1 MVIQQTEATI
11 GKLMATALAK
21 KNAPK
26 VKPLDVFIW
35 QGVNRKGK
43 KINGELS
50 AKSMI
55 DLKSQLRK
63 QGITPSK
70 VKKKAKPLFGMG
82 GDKAITPV
90 DIAVISRQ
98 IATMLGAGVPLV
110 QTIEMIGKGHSNGNM
125 QKLLGEIANKLSSGI
140 PLSDCLREHPR
151 YFDALYCDLVA
162 SGEQS
167 GSLETIYDRIATYKE
182 KAEALKAKIKKAMT
196 YPIAVLIIAAVV
208 TSILLIFVVPVF
220 QDIFA
225 SFGAELP
232 AFTLFVVGISNFMV
246 AYWYMVLAA
255 IIAFAFLFKR
265 AHRNSAKLRDQ
276 VDRQILKL
284 PVIGNLLEKA
294 AVARYARTLST
305 TFAAGVP
312 LIDALESAAGAAGNA
327 VFRDAILEVRTEVTS
342 GMQMNLAMRNVDIFP
357 DMVIQMVAIGE
368 ESGAVDDMLAKVANV
383 YEAEVDN
390 AVDNLTALLEPMIMA
405 VLGVVIGGLIIAMYL
420 PIFQIGM
427 IV

>member
-1 MVIQQTEATI
+1 
-11 GKLMATALAK
+11 MATAVAK
-21 KNAPK
+21 KKAPK
-26 VKPLDVFIW
+26 VKALDVFTW

-43 KINGELS
+43 KISGELP
-50 AKSMI
+50 ANNI
-55 DLKSQLRK
+55 IELKAQLRK

-70 VKKKAKPLFGMG
+70 VKKKAKPLFGLG
-82 GDKAITPV
+82 GDKAITPG
-90 DIAVISRQ
+90 DIAIISRQ

-110 QTIEMIGKGHSNGNM
+110 QTIEMIGKGHNNGKM
-125 QKLLGEIANKLSSGI
+125 QKLLGEIAHKLSSGI
-140 PLSDCLREHPR
+140 PLSDCLRDHPR
-151 YFDALYCDLVA
+151 HFDDLYCDLVA

-196 YPIAVLIIAAVV
+196 YPIAVLVIAAVV

-220 QDIFA
+220 QEIFA
-225 SFGAELP
+225 GFGAELP
-232 AFTLFVVGISNFMV
+232 GFTLFVVGISDFMV
-246 AYWYMVLAA
+246 AYWHLGLGA
-255 IIAFAFLFKR
+255 IFAFIFLFKR
-265 AHRNSAKLRDQ
+265 AHRNSLKLRDQ

-284 PVIGNLLEKA
+284 PIIGDLLEKA

-342 GMQMNLAMRNVDIFP
+342 GMQMNLAMRNSNIFP

-368 ESGAVDDMLAKVANV
+368 ESGAVDDMLSKVANV